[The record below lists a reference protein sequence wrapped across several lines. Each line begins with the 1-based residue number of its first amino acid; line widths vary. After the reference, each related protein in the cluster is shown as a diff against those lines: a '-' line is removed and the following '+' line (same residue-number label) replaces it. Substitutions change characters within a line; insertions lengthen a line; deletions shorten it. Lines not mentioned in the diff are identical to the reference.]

1 MKLNINDIGGEIVKN
16 NDIYLLKDN
25 TTLINLVLSSTRLY
39 PLKSTTGHKHEGQEE
54 VYFFVDGIGKMYLD
68 DMPQDV
74 AAGDIVLIEDGV
86 HHRVLN
92 THRKKPLIF
101 NCIFEGKRNH

>member
-1 MKLNINDIGGEIVKN
+1 MKININDIGGKIIKDNET
-16 NDIYLLKDN
+16 YLLKDN
-25 TTLINLVLSSTRLY
+25 TTLKNLVVSSTKLHA
-39 PLKSTTGHKHEGQEE
+39 LKSTTGHKHDGQEE
-54 VYFFVDGIGKMYLD
+54 VYFFIDGIGKMYLN